1 VKTKDNPNLFGLF
14 ASRLNDQK
22 LNYMITGSV
31 ASIVYG
37 EPRLTHDIDIV
48 LDLNEFEIFSFVAAF
63 PASEFY
69 VAPIEVIRDEI
80 LRTER
85 GHFNLIHID
94 TGFKADIFLKGKSDL
109 HTWALQRTKKIDFQ
123 GTILSVAP
131 PEYVVIRKLEY
142 FKEGHSDKHL
152 SDIKNILTA
161 SHDIIDIGF
170 IDAYCVQHGLVELWQ
185 SVREEIRDKTSDF
198 GPWTK

>member
-1 VKTKDNPNLFGLF
+1 MPEPNLFGLF

-37 EPRLTHDIDIV
+37 DPRLTHDIDIV
-48 LDLNEFEIFSFVAAF
+48 LDLSELEIFSFVAAF
-63 PASEFY
+63 PAKEFY

-109 HTWALQRTKKIDFQ
+109 HAWALQRTKKIDFQ
-123 GTILSVAP
+123 GIILSVAP
-131 PEYVVIRKLEY
+131 PEYVIIRKLEY

-152 SDIKNILTA
+152 ADIKNILAVSTE
-161 SHDIIDIGF
+161 IIDMGF
-170 IDAYCVQHGLVELWQ
+170 IDEYCAQHGLRDLWR
-185 SVREEIRDKTSDF
+185 SLSLGSKE
-198 GPWTK
+198 